1 MMTPYGKCHSNK
13 VLLLEYNTVK
23 RVGRPRQSWLHYAKK
38 HTFEHILGG
47 YEYEEMVV
55 DVVVDAQI
63 YNAAI
68 NRIFNAEAAPRT
80 CGYAHALHDHDNFHC
95 RVWLGKNGAPCV

>member
-47 YEYEEMVV
+47 YEYEEMV
-55 DVVVDAQI
+55 DEDARI

-68 NRIFNAEAAPRT
+68 NRTF
-80 CGYAHALHDHDNFHC
+80 
-95 RVWLGKNGAPCV
+95 